1 MRIIT
6 QKGVNMDKQ
15 KIVDALGAGKIKL
28 VSRYNRALLRAGK
41 RLALIGVNLEYAN
54 LTEVN
59 LEGANL
65 EAANLTRATLI
76 AANLRR
82 TNLRGT
88 SLRRGNLTAINLD
101 AADLRKANLEAANL
115 EEANLERANL
125 KQTNLKL
132 ANLKWANLTEV
143 NLAGA
148 SLIGANLDYSSG
160 LPRWCGS
167 FDVKVNDEFAYDEAY
182 HFCRL
187 VFPKGSDGEKIQQY
201 LKRYANRSGLIER
214 HRLQEIGE
222 GNRLEDC
229 LAIASGFCGETITAD
244 AGPAQ

>member
-1 MRIIT
+1 
-6 QKGVNMDKQ
+6 MDKQ
-15 KIVDALGAGKIKL
+15 KIVDALQVGKVGL
-28 VSRYNRALLRAGK
+28 VSRYNRMLLRAGR

-65 EAANLTRATLI
+65 EAADLTRATLI

-82 TNLRGT
+82 ANLRGT
-88 SLRRGNLTAINLD
+88 NLRRGNLTAINLD

-125 KQTNLKL
+125 KRTNLKL
-132 ANLKWANLTEV
+132 ANLKWANLTEA
-143 NLAGA
+143 NLTEA

-187 VFPKGSDGEKIQQY
+187 VFPKGSNGEKIQQY

-214 HRLQEIGE
+214 HRLQEIGGE
-222 GNRLEDC
+222 NRLEDC
-229 LAIASGFCGETITAD
+229 LATASNSGADTKGED
-244 AGPAQ
+244 S

>member
-1 MRIIT
+1 
-6 QKGVNMDKQ
+6 MDKQ

-65 EAANLTRATLI
+65 E

-132 ANLKWANLTEV
+132 ANLKWANLTEA
-143 NLAGA
+143 NLTEA

-187 VFPKGSDGEKIQQY
+187 VFPKGSDGEKICLLY
-201 LKRYANRSGLIER
+201 TSPSPRDRTRSR
-214 HRLQEIGE
+214 MPSS
-222 GNRLEDC
+222 
-229 LAIASGFCGETITAD
+229 A
-244 AGPAQ
+244 